1 MVSLEATD
9 NAGVAG
15 IEYRLNLSGFLRYE
29 GPLLLATGS
38 NIRFRAVDVNG
49 TPRPHSR
56 SPRDSRHRLEPLQS
70 GPATRNGIGPWKT
83 RTDTQPAWHLLYEED
98 R

>member
-15 IEYRLNLSGFLRYE
+15 IEYRLNLSAFQRYA

-49 TPRPHSR
+49 NT
-56 SPRDSRHRLEPLQS
+56 EATQS
-70 GPATRNGIGPWKT
+70 IA
-83 RTDTQPAWHLLYEED
+83 A
-98 R
+98 

>member
-15 IEYRLNLSGFLRYE
+15 IEYRLNLSAFQPYE
-29 GPLLLATGS
+29 GPLPLATGS

-49 TPRPHSR
+49 NT
-56 SPRDSRHRLEPLQS
+56 EATQS
-70 GPATRNGIGPWKT
+70 IA
-83 RTDTQPAWHLLYEED
+83 A
-98 R
+98 